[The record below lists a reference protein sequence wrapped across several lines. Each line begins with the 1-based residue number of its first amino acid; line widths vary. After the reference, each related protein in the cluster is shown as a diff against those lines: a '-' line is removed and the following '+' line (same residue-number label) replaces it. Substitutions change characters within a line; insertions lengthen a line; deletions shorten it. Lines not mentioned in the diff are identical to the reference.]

1 MTERDHQNQLLRTN
15 ENDLHA
21 MEKKENT
28 LSNQIRDKDIMEERI
43 ATMTN
48 EIGALQSKLKVCPR
62 MLRLLEADDCL
73 CPYESRNST
82 QRFRRHKHLLICL
95 SKSISRL

>member
-1 MTERDHQNQLLRTN
+1 MTERDHQNQLLRAN

-43 ATMTN
+43 VTMTN
-48 EIGALQSKLKVCPR
+48 EIAALQSKLKVC
-62 MLRLLEADDCL
+62 
-73 CPYESRNST
+73 S
-82 QRFRRHKHLLICL
+82 
-95 SKSISRL
+95 